1 MKYLIFLLAIA
12 TISSCTTTPEL
23 KPPKP
28 APGFLNTADGKIDA
42 VDADPA
48 NLAIIEKYIKAH
60 NDRNLDVIAEMDHD
74 SISIERPDGV
84 VVLGKGAHRDS
95 LSSWFNS
102 SNPKWNTVFAY
113 SMKVV
118 GQNGEWVIAGN
129 SFSDEVNG
137 VEIKEYH
144 IGDFFLVDKKVRR
157 IIITKKKI

>member
-1 MKYLIFLLAIA
+1 MKYLVLLLATV
-12 TISSCTTTPEL
+12 TISSCTTSSEAEST
-23 KPPKP
+23 KP

-42 VDADPA
+42 IDADPA
-48 NLAIIEKYIKAH
+48 NLAIIEKYMKAH
-60 NDRNLDVIAEMDHD
+60 NDRNLNVIVEMDHD

-95 LSSWFNS
+95 LSNWFNS

-129 SFSDEVNG
+129 SFSDEVDG